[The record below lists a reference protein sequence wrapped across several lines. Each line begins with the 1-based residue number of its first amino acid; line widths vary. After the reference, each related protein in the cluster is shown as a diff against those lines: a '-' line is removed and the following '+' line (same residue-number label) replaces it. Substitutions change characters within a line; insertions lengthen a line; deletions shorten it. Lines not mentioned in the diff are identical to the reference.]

1 MDINWIVVGWIL
13 DMIFN
18 GIVWLV
24 IVACLIPLIEVN
36 DKWIR
41 KAVSFMDVA
50 DKWVRKVVENSLEW
64 IKNKNLNILFAFLL
78 MILLGILAQ
87 LEIIPK
93 LIT

>member
-1 MDINWIVVGWIL
+1 MEIDWVVVGWIL

-18 GIVWLV
+18 GIVWLI

-50 DKWVRKVVENSLEW
+50 DKWVRKVLEKLFEW
-64 IKNKNLNILFAFLL
+64 IQKKNLNILFAFLL

-87 LEIIPK
+87 VGIIPK

>member
-18 GIVWLV
+18 GIVWL
-24 IVACLIPLIEVN
+24 IILTCLIPLIDVN

-41 KAVSFMDVA
+41 KAVSFVDVA

-64 IKNKNLNILFAFLL
+64 IQKKNLSILFAFLL

>member
-18 GIVWLV
+18 GIVWLI

-50 DKWVRKVVENSLEW
+50 DKWVRKVVENSLGW
-64 IKNKNLNILFAFLL
+64 IQKKNLKILFAFLL
-78 MILLGILAQ
+78 MIILGILSQ

>member
-36 DKWIR
+36 DRWIR

-64 IKNKNLNILFAFLL
+64 IQKKNLNILFAFLL

>member
-18 GIVWLV
+18 GIVWLI

-36 DKWIR
+36 DKLIR

-50 DKWVRKVVENSLEW
+50 DKWVRKVVEKLFEC
-64 IKNKNLNILFAFLL
+64 IQKKNLNILFAFLL

-87 LEIIPK
+87 VGIIPK

>member
-18 GIVWLV
+18 GIVWLF

-50 DKWVRKVVENSLEW
+50 DKWVRKVLEKLFEW
-64 IKNKNLNILFAFLL
+64 IQKKNLNILFAFLL

-87 LEIIPK
+87 VGIIPK

>member
-18 GIVWLV
+18 GIVWL
-24 IVACLIPLIEVN
+24 IILTCLIPLIDVN

-41 KAVSFMDVA
+41 KAVSFVDVA

-64 IKNKNLNILFAFLL
+64 IQKKNLNILFAFLL
-78 MILLGILAQ
+78 MIILGILAQ

>member
-18 GIVWLV
+18 GIVWL
-24 IVACLIPLIEVN
+24 IILTCLIPLIDVN

-50 DKWVRKVVENSLEW
+50 DKWVRNVVENSLEW
-64 IKNKNLNILFAFLL
+64 IQKKNLSILFAFLL

>member
-18 GIVWLV
+18 GIVWLI

-50 DKWVRKVVENSLEW
+50 DKWVRKVLEKLFEW
-64 IKNKNLNILFAFLL
+64 IQKKNLNILFAFLL
-78 MILLGILAQ
+78 MILLGMLSQ
-87 LEIIPK
+87 VGIIPK

>member
-18 GIVWLV
+18 GIVWLI

-50 DKWVRKVVENSLEW
+50 DKWVRKEVEKLFEW
-64 IKNKNLNILFAFLL
+64 IQKKNLNILFAFLL
-78 MILLGILAQ
+78 MLFLGILAQ

-93 LIT
+93 LIK

>member
-1 MDINWIVVGWIL
+1 MQINWIVVGWIL

-18 GIVWLV
+18 GIVWLI

-41 KAVSFMDVA
+41 KAVSFMDLA
-50 DKWVRKVVENSLEW
+50 DKWVRKEVEKLFEW
-64 IKNKNLNILFAFLL
+64 IQKKNLNILFAFLL

-87 LEIIPK
+87 VGIIPK

>member
-18 GIVWLV
+18 GIVWLI

-50 DKWVRKVVENSLEW
+50 DKWVRKVLEKLFEW
-64 IKNKNLNILFAFLL
+64 IQKKNLNILFAFLL
-78 MILLGILAQ
+78 MLLLGILAQ
-87 LEIIPK
+87 VGIIPK

>member
-50 DKWVRKVVENSLEW
+50 DKWVRKVVEKLFEW
-64 IKNKNLNILFAFLL
+64 IQEKNLNIIFAFLL

-87 LEIIPK
+87 VGIIPK

>member
-18 GIVWLV
+18 GIIWLF

-36 DKWIR
+36 DRWIR

-50 DKWVRKVVENSLEW
+50 DKWVRKVVENLFEW
-64 IKNKNLNILFAFLL
+64 IQKKNLNILFAFLL

-87 LEIIPK
+87 VGIIPK

>member
-18 GIVWLV
+18 GIVWLI
-24 IVACLIPLIEVN
+24 IVACLIPLIDVN

-50 DKWVRKVVENSLEW
+50 DKWVRKVVENSLGW
-64 IKNKNLNILFAFLL
+64 IQKKNLNILFAFLL
-78 MILLGILAQ
+78 MIILGILAQ

>member
-18 GIVWLV
+18 GIVWLI

-50 DKWVRKVVENSLEW
+50 DKWVRKVVEKLFKW
-64 IKNKNLNILFAFLL
+64 IQKKNLNILFAFLL

-87 LEIIPK
+87 VGIIPK

>member
-1 MDINWIVVGWIL
+1 MDINWMVVGWIL

-50 DKWVRKVVENSLEW
+50 DKWVRKVVEKLFEW
-64 IKNKNLNILFAFLL
+64 IQKKNLNILFAFLL

-87 LEIIPK
+87 VGIIPK

>member
-1 MDINWIVVGWIL
+1 MDINWIAVGWIL

-18 GIVWLV
+18 GIVWLI

-50 DKWVRKVVENSLEW
+50 C
-64 IKNKNLNILFAFLL
+64 LL
-78 MILLGILAQ
+78 YTSPSPRDYPGSRMPSSA
-87 LEIIPK
+87 
-93 LIT
+93 

>member
-1 MDINWIVVGWIL
+1 MDINWIVVGWIV

-18 GIVWLV
+18 GIVWLI

-41 KAVSFMDVA
+41 KAVSFMDLA
-50 DKWVRKVVENSLEW
+50 DKWVRKEVEKLFEW
-64 IKNKNLNILFAFLL
+64 IQKKNLNILFAFLL

-87 LEIIPK
+87 VGIIPK

>member
-18 GIVWLV
+18 GIVWLI

-64 IKNKNLNILFAFLL
+64 IQKKNLNI
-78 MILLGILAQ
+78 
-87 LEIIPK
+87 
-93 LIT
+93 

>member
-1 MDINWIVVGWIL
+1 MEIDWIVVGWIL

-18 GIVWLV
+18 GIVWLI

-41 KAVSFMDVA
+41 KAVSFMDLA
-50 DKWVRKVVENSLEW
+50 DKWVRKEVEKLFEW
-64 IKNKNLNILFAFLL
+64 IQKKNLNILFAFLL

-87 LEIIPK
+87 VGIIPK

>member
-18 GIVWLV
+18 GIVWLI
-24 IVACLIPLIEVN
+24 IVAFLIPLIEVN
-36 DKWIR
+36 DKLIR

-50 DKWVRKVVENSLEW
+50 DKWVRKVVENLFEW
-64 IKNKNLNILFAFLL
+64 IQKKNLNILFAFLL

-87 LEIIPK
+87 VGIIPK

>member
-18 GIVWLV
+18 GIVWLI

-41 KAVSFMDVA
+41 KAVSFMDLA
-50 DKWVRKVVENSLEW
+50 DKWVRKVVEKLFEW
-64 IKNKNLNILFAFLL
+64 IQKKNLNILFAFLL

-87 LEIIPK
+87 VGIIPK
-93 LIT
+93 LVT

>member
-64 IKNKNLNILFAFLL
+64 IQKKNLNILFAFLL
-78 MILLGILAQ
+78 MILFGILAQ
-87 LEIIPK
+87 LGIIPK
-93 LIT
+93 LIS

>member
-1 MDINWIVVGWIL
+1 MDINWIAVGWIL

-18 GIVWLV
+18 GIVWLI
-24 IVACLIPLIEVN
+24 IVALLIPLIEVN

-41 KAVSFMDVA
+41 KAVSFMDLA
-50 DKWVRKVVENSLEW
+50 DKWVRKEVEKLFEW
-64 IKNKNLNILFAFLL
+64 IQKKNLNILFAFLL

-87 LEIIPK
+87 VGIIPK

>member
-18 GIVWLV
+18 GIVWL
-24 IVACLIPLIEVN
+24 IIAACLIPLIEVN

-64 IKNKNLNILFAFLL
+64 IQKKNLNILFAFLL
-78 MILLGILAQ
+78 MILFGILAQ

-93 LIT
+93 LIS